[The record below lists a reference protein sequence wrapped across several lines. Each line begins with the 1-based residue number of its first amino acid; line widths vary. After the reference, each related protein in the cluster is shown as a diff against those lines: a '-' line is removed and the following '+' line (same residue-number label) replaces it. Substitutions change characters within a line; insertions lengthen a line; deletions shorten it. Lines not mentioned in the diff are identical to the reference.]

1 VELYFDNNIKFKGEP
16 DTINMGG
23 EPGDDVGSN
32 EGAAPNSFSTVV
44 ADLSAFKTPPQL
56 RTDADDEIG
65 EEQPTIGQKQHLM
78 HFSQINIESEIANK
92 SKEIGIF
99 QQQLQTKTTANN
111 NKITLKLPNLQS
123 NFVQFFEYFSL
134 YFSCDIFYH
143 MI

>member
-1 VELYFDNNIKFKGEP
+1 VVELYFVNNIKIKGEP

-44 ADLSAFKTPPQL
+44 ADLSAFKTPLQL
-56 RTDADDEIG
+56 RTDAEDEVG

-92 SKEIGIF
+92 PKEISHV
-99 QQQLQTKTTANN
+99 QQIQTKTTANN
-111 NKITLKLPNLQS
+111 NKITLKLPNFQS
-123 NFVQFFEYFSL
+123 NFVQFFECFS
-134 YFSCDIFYH
+134 FIFPVTFFNLF
-143 MI
+143 